1 MDENNLTQD
10 QQNLPKSDSVSPQE
24 TTSKL
29 ETTDVPE
36 ANKID
41 QSNNL
46 SHNSKNSSH
55 IGMILGIIAVVIILG
70 IIGVAIWFFGFYS
83 NPDKV
88 AYDAVENLL
97 IAPNVIT
104 SGSVVIETDM
114 DDSSLK
120 RLSLELENSSRILP
134 SSSTARLSLEF
145 TNDLDIDLQVSTVFM
160 RDGVIYIQFSDLV
173 ESIEKLK
180 LDQDTKDALSLYLD
194 TIEVIDNEWW
204 QISIPDIIDSLELE
218 SMQSNS
224 IKEVYSCVVEAMD
237 SDISG
242 EMARFYGA
250 NKFLQ
255 IEQVNKDAISN
266 YQGSSWDN
274 NLYQISIN
282 KQKYAD
288 FVNQIPETDTVQD
301 FFDCYNDVMRKYGG
315 DDAEQ
320 IDLSDIDEISAD
332 DVEWPEDFI
341 LYAEISR
348 FNHRLNRV
356 FGEKTEDQIKMSV
369 SLALDYQ
376 EVEVSAPSSYRPLTD
391 LIDEITEIIY
401 SGKGNLEIEDGLGVI
416 EVEV

>member
-10 QQNLPKSDSVSPQE
+10 QQKLPKSDSISSQD
-24 TTSKL
+24 TTPKS
-29 ETTDVPE
+29 ETTDMPE
-36 ANKID
+36 ANKVD
-41 QSNNL
+41 EPSNPF
-46 SHNSKNSSH
+46 HGPEKTSH
-55 IGMILGIIAVVIILG
+55 IGMILGIIATVIILG

-114 DDSSLK
+114 DDSPLK
-120 RLSLELENSSRILP
+120 RFSLELENSSRILP

-145 TNDLDIDLQVSTVFM
+145 TNDMDIDLQVSTVFM
-160 RDGVIYIQFSDLV
+160 RNGVIYIQFSDLV

-204 QISIPDIIDSLELE
+204 QISVPDIIDSLELE
-218 SMQSNS
+218 SAQSNS
-224 IKEVYSCVVEAMD
+224 IKEIYSCAVEAMG

-255 IEQVNKDAISN
+255 IKQVNKDTIPS
-266 YQGSSWDN
+266 YQGTSWNN
-274 NLYQISIN
+274 NLYRISID

-288 FVNQIPETDTVQD
+288 FTNRIPETDTAQN
-301 FFDCYNDVMRKYGG
+301 FFDCYNNVMRKYGG
-315 DDAEQ
+315 EDAEQ

-332 DVEWPEDFI
+332 DVEWSEDLT

-348 FNHRLNRV
+348 FDHRLNQI
-356 FGEKTEDQIKMSV
+356 FGEKVEDNIKMSV
-369 SLALDYQ
+369 SLAFDYQ
-376 EVEVSAPSSYRPLTD
+376 EVEVSAPSNYRPLTD

-401 SGKGNLEIEDGLGVI
+401 SGKENLEVENGLGVI

>member
-10 QQNLPKSDSVSPQE
+10 QQKLPKSDSVSSQD
-24 TTSKL
+24 TTPKS
-29 ETTDVPE
+29 ETTDMPE
-36 ANKID
+36 ANKVD
-41 QSNNL
+41 EPSNPFRGPE
-46 SHNSKNSSH
+46 KTSH
-55 IGMILGIIAVVIILG
+55 IGMILGIIATVIILG
-70 IIGVAIWFFGFYS
+70 IIGIAIWFFGFYS

-114 DDSSLK
+114 DDSPLK

-145 TNDLDIDLQVSTVFM
+145 TNDMDIDLQVSTVFM
-160 RDGVIYIQFSDLV
+160 RNGVIYIQFSDLV

-180 LDQDTKDALSLYLD
+180 LDQDTKDVLSVYLD
-194 TIEVIDNEWW
+194 TIEAIDNEWW
-204 QISIPDIIDSLELE
+204 QISVPDIIDSLELE
-218 SMQSNS
+218 SAQSNS
-224 IKEVYSCVVEAMD
+224 VKEIYSCVVEAMG
-237 SDISG
+237 SDVSG

-255 IEQVNKDAISN
+255 IKQVNKDTIPS
-266 YQGSSWDN
+266 YQGTSWNN
-274 NLYQISIN
+274 NLYRISID

-288 FVNQIPETDTVQD
+288 FTNRITETDTAQN
-301 FFDCYNDVMRKYGG
+301 FFDCYNNVMRKYGG
-315 DDAEQ
+315 EDAEQ

-332 DVEWPEDFI
+332 DVEWSEDLT

-348 FNHRLNRV
+348 FDHRLNQI
-356 FGEKTEDQIKMSV
+356 FGEKVEDNIKMSV
-369 SLALDYQ
+369 SLAFDYQ
-376 EVEVSAPSSYRPLTD
+376 EVEVSAPSNYRPLTD

-401 SGKGNLEIEDGLGVI
+401 SGKENLEVENGLGVI

>member
-46 SHNSKNSSH
+46 SHNSKNSNH

-70 IIGVAIWFFGFYS
+70 IIGVAVWFFGFYS

-104 SGSVVIETDM
+104 SGSVVIETDI
-114 DDSSLK
+114 DDSPLK
-120 RLSLELENSSRILP
+120 RLSFELENSSRTLP
-134 SSSTARLSLEF
+134 SSSTARLLLEF
-145 TNDLDIDLQVSTVFM
+145 TNDMDIDLQVSTVFM

-194 TIEVIDNEWW
+194 TIEVINNEWW

-224 IKEVYSCVVEAMD
+224 IKEVYSCAVEAMD

-332 DVEWPEDFI
+332 DVEWSEDFI

-348 FNHRLNRV
+348 FNHRLNRI

>member
-46 SHNSKNSSH
+46 SHNSKNSNH

-70 IIGVAIWFFGFYS
+70 IIGVAVWFFGFYS

-114 DDSSLK
+114 DDSPLK
-120 RLSLELENSSRILP
+120 RLSLELENSSRTLP

-160 RDGVIYIQFSDLV
+160 RDGVIYIQFSNLV

-332 DVEWPEDFI
+332 DVEWSEDFI

-348 FNHRLNRV
+348 FNHRLNRI

>member
-10 QQNLPKSDSVSPQE
+10 QQKLPKSDSISSQD
-24 TTSKL
+24 TTPKS
-29 ETTDVPE
+29 ETTDMPE
-36 ANKID
+36 ANKVD
-41 QSNNL
+41 EPSNPFR
-46 SHNSKNSSH
+46 SSEKTSH
-55 IGMILGIIAVVIILG
+55 IGMVLGIIATVIILG
-70 IIGVAIWFFGFYS
+70 IIGIAIWFFGFYS

-114 DDSSLK
+114 DDSPLK
-120 RLSLELENSSRILP
+120 RFSLELENSSRILP

-145 TNDLDIDLQVSTVFM
+145 TNDMDIDLQVSTVFM
-160 RDGVIYIQFSDLV
+160 RNGVIYIQFSDLV

-204 QISIPDIIDSLELE
+204 QISVPDIIDSLELE
-218 SMQSNS
+218 SAQSNS
-224 IKEVYSCVVEAMD
+224 VKEIYSCVVEAMG
-237 SDISG
+237 SDVSG
-242 EMARFYGA
+242 EMARFYGT

-255 IEQVNKDAISN
+255 IKQVNKDTIPS
-266 YQGSSWDN
+266 YQGTSWNN
-274 NLYQISIN
+274 NLYRISID

-288 FVNQIPETDTVQD
+288 FTNRIPETDTAQN
-301 FFDCYNDVMRKYGG
+301 FFDCYNNVMRKYGG
-315 DDAEQ
+315 EDAEQ

-332 DVEWPEDFI
+332 DVEWSEDLT

-348 FNHRLNRV
+348 FDHRLNQI
-356 FGEKTEDQIKMSV
+356 FGEKVEDNIKMSV
-369 SLALDYQ
+369 SLAFDYQ
-376 EVEVSAPSSYRPLTD
+376 EVEVSAPSNYRPLTD

-401 SGKGNLEIEDGLGVI
+401 SGKENLEVENGLGVI